1 MPQKMKVSLQLRW
14 DWGELQTKIYD
25 ELRESKSCKSCVERY
40 VELLLSFQLLKRGQN
55 APRFPYQ
62 WKSPP
67 FFIDQNI
74 SENFNKMKN
83 TDEIIELELEELMSD
98 NERTDDPTITASPLE
113 SKPNPMENPNS
124 SCFSRF

>member
-83 TDEIIELELEELMSD
+83 TDEIIELELEELMS
-98 NERTDDPTITASPLE
+98 ETITASPLE